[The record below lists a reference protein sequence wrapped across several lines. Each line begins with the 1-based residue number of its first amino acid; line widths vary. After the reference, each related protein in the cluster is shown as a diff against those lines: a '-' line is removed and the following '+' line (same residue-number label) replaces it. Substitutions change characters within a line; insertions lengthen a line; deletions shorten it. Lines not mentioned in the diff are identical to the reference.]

1 MSGSSSRFVTNRR
14 VGNKYVL
21 GERIGKGRYGA
32 VFEGF
37 DLETGRVVAIKQLPT
52 KGIPIDEVNS
62 LKSEI
67 KLLRNLQH
75 KNIVEYIGFYEE
87 EEGDHVNIIM
97 EYVEG
102 GSLAK
107 TVNKFSSFPES
118 LVAFYVEQILEG
130 LVYLHE
136 QGVVHRDIKGAN
148 LLNTKEG
155 LIKLADFGVAARLDE
170 ISSKNNPIEV
180 VGTPYWMAP
189 EIIELSGCSTASD
202 IWSVGCTVVEL
213 LTGSPPYSEYTAMSA
228 LFHIVSDEHPPL
240 PTGISSELE
249 DFLLRCFNKD
259 VASRVSAKE
268 LLSHRWIS
276 KSKQV
281 SYDNSTYSL
290 KRETISSL
298 QSKLVSLQNQDKV
311 KETSN
316 VEVAKLEQF
325 EEPKEEETFDDLFAN
340 DQLSNTASQRENISS
355 CRMDVTQHLWQRL
368 QQSLDAS
375 VAVEG
380 GTELDVVDEL
390 DDFAWLSLRSN
401 QGEQQVMAK
410 ERALK
415 LLSGMFDDQN
425 LMETRKQCLSELLSL
440 LTTYPSLSQ
449 FFTSEGTFS
458 LLLEIL
464 DYPRCEQHKLEFVLQ
479 LMLHVLCSFDG
490 QESIR
495 SEDIRDLGQFLSSMG
510 FFPIAIKLID
520 SRISEKVRY
529 LTFHMIS
536 VILSEREENIL
547 MFFACRGAPRIL
559 STFFEEVKIEVNKY
573 ILGTLKALYFLTDKW
588 CQSFGREWCRSMA
601 KYGFIERFVGFLY
614 RVTTFEEIREKE
626 YSLKDE
632 MMLISLRTLE
642 KFGLFV
648 QGEQSD
654 VTIRTHFQSIQV
666 LSPMCQLLS
675 QLKGHCFVSFL
686 SIFEVLC
693 RNAETHDT
701 LQECGAIQILVYLLS
716 TLCDASGSD
725 PCRRHILLSLY
736 YLCLSSPKRKEEAAI
751 HGIIPVLQSIIRH
764 SGVLFSSNGRKFISI
779 ETTKSV
785 EMLCWFATVRSRKVM
800 HLLLKSNGV
809 EFFLDLLS
817 VVPGKD
823 KAKAGS
829 SLVELLERE
838 PNQVES
844 ILIQEKNIQRI
855 VHLVTTLGQNEIE
868 YMLDSYVRLLVLSVK
883 IRESLYKHQAVEKF
897 FSRLKHPKTSVR
909 KLLLQILQL
918 LLQDYPRVFSKAE
931 KQVLLDLERND
942 SAVMIRELAGSLIRR
957 MAKESMTKS

>member
-1 MSGSSSRFVTNRR
+1 
-14 VGNKYVL
+14 
-21 GERIGKGRYGA
+21 
-32 VFEGF
+32 
-37 DLETGRVVAIKQLPT
+37 
-52 KGIPIDEVNS
+52 
-62 LKSEI
+62 
-67 KLLRNLQH
+67 
-75 KNIVEYIGFYEE
+75 
-87 EEGDHVNIIM
+87 
-97 EYVEG
+97 
-102 GSLAK
+102 
-107 TVNKFSSFPES
+107 
-118 LVAFYVEQILEG
+118 
-130 LVYLHE
+130 
-136 QGVVHRDIKGAN
+136 
-148 LLNTKEG
+148 
-155 LIKLADFGVAARLDE
+155 
-170 ISSKNNPIEV
+170 
-180 VGTPYWMAP
+180 MAP

-228 LFHIVSDEHPPL
+228 LFHIVSDAHPPL
-240 PTGISSELE
+240 PSTVSSELE

-259 VASRVSAKE
+259 VTSRVSAKE

-276 KSKQV
+276 KSKEV
-281 SYDNSTYSL
+281 PYDKSTYSL
-290 KRETISSL
+290 RNETITSL
-298 QSKLVSLQNQDKV
+298 QSKLTSLQHLEKS
-311 KETSN
+311 KETSS
-316 VEVAKLEQF
+316 VQVSKLEQF
-325 EEPKEEETFDDLFAN
+325 EEPKEEEIFDDLFVN
-340 DQLSNTASQRENISS
+340 DHLSNIAVQRENTSND
-355 CRMDVTQHLWQRL
+355 RMDVTQHLWQRL
-368 QQSLDAS
+368 QQSLDAT
-375 VAVEG
+375 VTADG

-390 DDFAWLSLRSN
+390 DDFVWLNLRSN
-401 QGEQQVMAK
+401 QGEQQILAK

-415 LLSGMFDDQN
+415 LLSGMFDDQSQ
-425 LMETRKQCLSELLSL
+425 METRKQCLSELLSL
-440 LTTYPSLSQ
+440 LTTYPNLSQ

-495 SEDIRDLGQFLSSMG
+495 LEDIRDLGQFLSSMG

-520 SRISEKVRY
+520 SRISEQVRQ
-529 LTFHMIS
+529 LTFQMLS

-559 STFFEEVKIEVNKY
+559 STFFEEVNIEVDKH
-573 ILGTLKALYFLTDKW
+573 ILGTLKALYFVTEKW
-588 CQSFGREWCRSMA
+588 CHSFGREWCRSMA
-601 KYGFIERFVGFLY
+601 KYGFIERFMGFFY
-614 RVTTFEEIREKE
+614 RLTNLEEIQDTSYAMR
-626 YSLKDE
+626 DE

-642 KFGLFV
+642 KFSLFV

-654 VTIRTHFQSIQV
+654 VTIRTHFQSTQV

-675 QLKGHCFVSFL
+675 RLK
-686 SIFEVLC
+686 
-693 RNAETHDT
+693 
-701 LQECGAIQILVYLLS
+701 ECGAIQILVRLLS
-716 TLCDASGSD
+716 TLCDEGGSD

-736 YLCLSSPKRKEEAAI
+736 YLCLASPKRKEDAAI
-751 HGIIPVLQSIIRH
+751 HGIIPILQSIIRH
-764 SGVLFSSNGRKFISI
+764 SGILFSANGRKFISI

-800 HLLLKSNGV
+800 QLLLKSNGV

-838 PNQVES
+838 PSQVET
-844 ILIQEKNIQRI
+844 ILLREKNIQRI

-868 YMLDSYVRLLVLSVK
+868 YMLDSYVRMLVLSLK
-883 IRESLYKHQAVEKF
+883 IRESLYQHQAVEKF

-918 LLQDYPRVFSKAE
+918 LLHDYPRVFSRGE

-942 SAVMIRELAGSLIRR
+942 SAVMVRELAGSLIRR
-957 MAKESMTKS
+957 MAAVQKNGVASPRAISTN

>member
-1 MSGSSSRFVTNRR
+1 MSNSSRFVHHHKR

-37 DLETGRVVAIKQLPT
+37 DLESGRVVAIKQLPT
-52 KGIPIDEVNS
+52 KGIPVDEVNS

-75 KNIVEYIGFYEE
+75 KNIVEYVGFYEE
-87 EEGDHVNIIM
+87 KEDDYVNIIM

-107 TVNKFSSFPES
+107 TVNKFSSLPES
-118 LVAFYVEQILEG
+118 LVAFYVEQVLEG

-170 ISSKNNPIEV
+170 ISSRNNNPVEV

-240 PTGISSELE
+240 PPNISSELE
-249 DFLLRCFNKD
+249 DFLLLCFNKD
-259 VASRVSAKE
+259 VSSRVSAKK
-268 LLSHRWIS
+268 LLSHRWIVKFKQLAFD
-276 KSKQV
+276 KST
-281 SYDNSTYSL
+281 SSL
-290 KRETISSL
+290 KKETITLL
-298 QSKLVSLQNQDKV
+298 QQSTLVSSQQQHPIRNAPN
-311 KETSN
+311 TS
-316 VEVAKLEQF
+316 LEQF
-325 EEPKEEETFDDLFAN
+325 EEPKDEEETFDELFTSDVVSNNA
-340 DQLSNTASQRENISS
+340 DQPHVSNSDRI
-355 CRMDVTQHLWQRL
+355 DVTQYLWQKL
-368 QQSLDAS
+368 QQSLDSSIEDAN
-375 VAVEG
+375 
-380 GTELDVVDEL
+380 EL
-390 DDFAWLSLRSN
+390 DDVVEELEDDMAWLNVRSSSH
-401 QGEQQVMAK
+401 QEEQPLMAK
-410 ERALK
+410 EKALK
-415 LLSGMFDDQN
+415 LLSGMFDEQN
-425 LMETRKQCLSELLSL
+425 SMETRKHCLSELLSL
-440 LTTYPSLSQ
+440 LSSFPNLST

-479 LMLHVLCSFDG
+479 LMLHVLCCFDG
-490 QESIR
+490 QETIR
-495 SEDIRDLGQFLSSMG
+495 SEYIRDLGQFLSSMG

-520 SRISEKVRY
+520 SRISEQVRS
-529 LTFHMIS
+529 LTFQLIS

-559 STFFEEVKIEVNKY
+559 STFFEEVNILDKHL
-573 ILGTLKALYFLTDKW
+573 LGTLKALFFVTDKW
-588 CQSFGREWCRSMA
+588 CNSFGREWCRCMA
-601 KYGFIERFVGFLY
+601 KYGFIERFVGFIL
-614 RVTTFEEIREKE
+614 RL
-626 YSLKDE
+626 SQDE
-632 MMLISLRTLE
+632 MILLSLHILE
-642 KFGLFV
+642 KFSLFI

-654 VTIRTHFQSIQV
+654 ITIRTHFHSIQV
-666 LSPMCQLLS
+666 LSSLCQLLS
-675 QLKGHCFVSFL
+675 KLKGNCLETCL
-686 SIFEVLC
+686 SIFETLC
-693 RNAETHDT
+693 RNTETHEM
-701 LQECGAIQILVYLLS
+701 LQKECGAIQVLIQVLS
-716 TLCDASGSD
+716 TLCDVSGSD
-725 PCRRHILLSLY
+725 PCRRHTLLSLY
-736 YLCLSSPKRKEEAAI
+736 YLCLASPKGKEEAAI
-751 HGIIPVLQSIIRH
+751 HGIIPILQSIIRH
-764 SGVLFSSNGRKFISI
+764 SGILFSANGIKFISI

-785 EMLCWFATVRSRKVM
+785 EMLCWFATVRSRKVVE
-800 HLLLKSNGV
+800 LLLKSNGV

-817 VVPGKD
+817 AVPGKD

-838 PNQVES
+838 PSQVES
-844 ILIQEKNIQRI
+844 ILLREKNIRRI

-868 YMLDSYVRLLVLSVK
+868 YMLDSYVRLLFLSAR
-883 IRESLYKHQAVEKF
+883 IRESLCKHEAVDKF

-918 LLQDYPRVFSKAE
+918 LLQDYPREFSKAE
-931 KQVLLDLERND
+931 KQLLLDLERND
-942 SAVMIRELAGSLIRR
+942 SAVMIRELAGLLLRR
-957 MAKESMTKS
+957 KRRGEAKNV